1 MSFWMRKEIL
11 FDFNGMPLAKG
22 LPVLCPNQGKTI
34 DERKLTVGT
43 VLGFT
48 SKDRVKVMIVEG
60 MGQEIK
66 YYNPSALFIYGI
78 PSHLQDDYG
87 RYCDR
92 VAKRAKKEFK
102 GEL

>member
-22 LPVLCPNQGKTI
+22 LPVMCPNQGKTI
-34 DERKLTVGT
+34 DTNKLTVGT
-43 VLGFT
+43 VIGFT
-48 SKDRVKVMIVEG
+48 NKDRVKVKIVEG
-60 MGQEIK
+60 MSEEIK

-78 PSHLQDDYG
+78 PANVQGAYG
-87 RYCDR
+87 KYCDR
-92 VAKRAKKEFK
+92 IAKRAKEEFK